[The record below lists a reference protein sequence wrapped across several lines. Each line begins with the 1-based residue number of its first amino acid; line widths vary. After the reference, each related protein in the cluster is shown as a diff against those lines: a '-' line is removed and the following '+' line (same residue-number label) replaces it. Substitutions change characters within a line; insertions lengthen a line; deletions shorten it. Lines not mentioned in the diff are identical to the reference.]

1 MKSLNK
7 LNLERI
13 WLQRKDFSKRWRLKI
28 YLKDSKK
35 RKLHQRVEKY
45 QHKSGPKRN

>member
-13 WLQRKDFSKRWRLKI
+13 WLQQKDFSKRWRLKI
-28 YLKDSKK
+28 YLEDSKK
-35 RKLHQRVEKY
+35 EIAPKNRKV
-45 QHKSGPKRN
+45 ST